1 MTGYVRLVDTMGTDL
16 TVVNTARVSFD
27 KESSALSL
35 ADEKLIEYI
44 VKHGHNSCLRHC
56 VMTFEIY
63 APMMVKNQWIKH
75 MVASAH
81 VEDQNGWN
89 ETCLPAWQELWSYGG
104 ICTVQDILDGK
115 QIPLRSLSDSG
126 EIVPN
131 RVKKVWPSGEQE
143 VFRIKDNFG
152 NTVNLTSNH
161 RVKTPNGWTPVSD
174 LTVGDK
180 IGHNGVPAYTDENW
194 LTKMAQTHTAVQIAD
209 ICDVSPRTIHF
220 YKSRFGI
227 STDANVGKLYTDKGW
242 LTENY
247 QTKNHTLT
255 EVAAMANCS
264 PHTIRKWAKR
274 FGIQKDNVAV
284 LKEYVK
290 TNGTFIPDRE
300 QAFERA
306 QKAVKTK
313 QSRYGR
319 ARHRAG
325 DSANYR
331 RIGDK
336 LGWKKCLY
344 CDSDLQEI
352 HHRDGNRDNNSV
364 DNLIPLCSKHH
375 YLIHGKRPAVSGY
388 GEIIS
393 KESIG
398 MHMTY
403 DIEMALEDNFVAG
416 GIIVHNSRRYVTEN
430 EVFYVPEHF
439 LAAPANKKQGAGEP
453 VDEWTND
460 TYRLALTRF
469 QEQGVKFYK
478 QAIADGIAP
487 EEARLFLPAY
497 GLYIRWRW
505 TASLNAILNFLDLR
519 LDKHAQSQIRAYAT
533 AVEQEVSQAFPIT
546 YKAWKNK

>member
-89 ETCLPAWQELWSYGG
+89 ESCLPAWQELWSYGG

-115 QIPLRSLSDSG
+115 QIPLRSMSDDG
-126 EIVPN
+126 VIVPN
-131 RVKKVWPSGEQE
+131 RVKKIWPVGEQE
-143 VFRIKDNFG
+143 VFRITDNFG
-152 NTVNLTSNH
+152 NAVHLTANH
-161 RVKTPNGWTPVSD
+161 RIKTPNGWTPASD
-174 LTVGDK
+174 LAIGDK
-180 IGHNGVPAYTDENW
+180 IGHNGIPAY
-194 LTKMAQTHTAVQIAD
+194 AD
-209 ICDVSPRTIHF
+209 
-220 YKSRFGI
+220 KE
-227 STDANVGKLYTDKGW
+227 W
-242 LTENY
+242 LTEHY

-255 EVAAMANCS
+255 EVAAMAGCS

-460 TYRLALTRF
+460 IYRLALTRF
-469 QEQGVKFYK
+469 QEQGVKLYK

-546 YKAWKNK
+546 YKAWKSK

>member
-89 ETCLPAWQELWSYGG
+89 ESCLPAWQELWSYGG
-104 ICTVQDILDGK
+104 TYTVQDIINGK
-115 QIPLRSLSDSG
+115 QVPLRSMSDNG
-126 EIVPN
+126 TIVPN
-131 RVKKVWPSGEQE
+131 RVKRVWPVGEQE
-143 VFRIKDNFG
+143 VFRIKDDFG

-161 RVKTPNGWTPVSD
+161 RVKTPNGWTTVAE
-174 LTVGDK
+174 LAVGDK
-180 IGHNGVPAYTDENW
+180 IGHNGKPAYTDKEW
-194 LTKMAQTHTAVQIAD
+194 LTKMATTHTAMQIAEM
-209 ICDVSPRTIHF
+209 CNVSPRTIHH
-220 YKSRFGI
+220 YKSGFGI
-227 STDANVGKLYTDKGW
+227 TTSANVGHLYTDRDW
-242 LTENY
+242 LTEHY

-255 EVAAMANCS
+255 EVAAMADCS
-264 PHTIRKWAKR
+264 PHTIRKWAKI
-274 FGIQKDNVAV
+274 FGIQKDHIAV
-284 LKEYVK
+284 VKEYVK

-300 QAFERA
+300 QALDRG
-306 QKAVKTK
+306 QKSKKTREL
-313 QSRYGR
+313 RYGK
-319 ARHRAG
+319 AKHYAG
-325 DSANYR
+325 DSASYR
-331 RIGDK
+331 RIADD
-336 LGWKKCLY
+336 LGWKECFY
-344 CDSDLQEI
+344 CDSELQEV
-352 HHRDGNRDNNSV
+352 HHRDKDRNNNSI
-364 DNLIPLCSKHH
+364 DNLMPLCSGHH
-375 YLIHGKRPAVSGY
+375 HLIHGKRPTVFGY
-388 GEIIS
+388 GKIVS
-393 KESIG
+393 KESVG
-398 MHMTY
+398 THMTY
-403 DIEMALEDNFVAG
+403 DIEMEMENNFVAG

-460 TYRLALTRF
+460 IYRLALTRF

-478 QAIADGIAP
+478 QAIDDGIAP

-505 TASLNAILNFLDLR
+505 TASLNAILNFLDQR

-546 YKAWKNK
+546 YKAWKSK